1 MSPELEKALAFVQ
14 TEPWPADIE
23 EQLEALMNKAPA
35 DEGELFGDLFS
46 AIMVVKGPDESML
59 DE

>member
-1 MSPELEKALAFVQ
+1 MSLELEKALDLVQ
-14 TEPWPADIE
+14 TEPWPVDIE
-23 EQLEALMNKAPA
+23 EQIEALMEMAPK
-35 DEGELFGDLFS
+35 DESEMFGDLFS